1 MDTPRTYK
9 IDTPPMRGQDI
20 ENWQREIKNE
30 FARMDI
36 ECPIKVDGIYG
47 VSTRSYTAS
56 LAHALGMTAGIV
68 MRDGVTPALR
78 TRIRNRDLTHEEQR
92 RQTERQDYRRDL
104 RKRYESSA
112 IVDVHRPVTKII
124 EDSWGYHPGVHDGT
138 DVICLPDAPI
148 FAMIKSRV
156 IDVRDRGWWG
166 KAPSGDVSKGDGI
179 IQLEILETVGPFKK
193 GNHIGYGH
201 AEHAKV
207 KVGQIV
213 EPGDAI
219 GLAGLAVAWHIH
231 LMYNDGSTNKGIGNI
246 DSRLILDYA
255 VKHG

>member
-36 ECPIKVDGIYG
+36 DCPIKPDGIYG
-47 VSTRSYTAS
+47 VVTRAYTAS
-56 LAHALGMTAGIV
+56 LAHALGMNASEV
-68 MRDGVTPALR
+68 MAAGVTPELR
-78 TRIRNRDLTHEEQR
+78 SRIRHRELTQQEQQRFAEREDWRRKLRD
-92 RQTERQDYRRDL
+92 
-104 RKRYESSA
+104 RYDSSS

-124 EDSWGYHPGVHDGT
+124 EDSWGYHPPVHDGV
-138 DVICLPDAPI
+138 DVICLPNAPLY
-148 FAMIKSRV
+148 AMVKSRV

-179 IQLEILETVGPFKK
+179 IQLEVLETVGPFKK

-213 EPGDAI
+213 EPGHAI

-231 LMYNDGSTNKGIGNI
+231 LMYNDGSTNKGIGTI
-246 DSRLILDYA
+246 DSRPILDYA